1 MYFLCRARTDGW
13 KPSFHGGLRA
23 EEVGFDAVE
32 VHVGGE
38 DEAVGVEEVEE
49 VGAFGAGGGGR
60 LGRFEGGEV
69 VEGFIY

>member
-1 MYFLCRARTDGW
+1 MSSADGRLEAAFPW
-13 KPSFHGGLRA
+13 GLRV

-49 VGAFGAGGGGR
+49 VGTFGAGGGGR

-69 VEGFIY
+69 GEGLVY